1 MSVPGA
7 VLDQEI
13 NNNLKNTFSV
23 IPQDTAKIS
32 LRSILVRPHN
42 NHLPRSL
49 PLRRLLLAEADDSLD
64 GAERRRYYTTR
75 AMSNI
80 SLPSHGGPAARRIN
94 HNAKQTNGHHSHN
107 SNSSSRSYGIVFL
120 ILMTAIPSALM
131 GASIATL
138 LQWTGGSLSSGCN
151 SPLHHESMEERIR
164 DQLEAAQEHQVNQM
178 ADQKIRRDIEILCR
192 EQVGRSLD
200 THDEDEAVR
209 AAHYELFPTM
219 TVGRFAA
226 AMSRIDR
233 SEFVK
238 LYDPGVPL
246 DPSTDGASQVLLIY
260 ANAKVTPTSMTN
272 YNEIPELSAR
282 EALEHCDQ
290 MHVALLDHG
299 VRNQCLALVPQYES
313 FHLQNWM
320 RMSNKTG
327 ELDKTADFRLVSRGH
342 KTNGRNEFDP
352 PALIES
358 RKHWKML
365 QQYFDSVDDVLAELR
380 PILAKIAQH
389 NTVVVMVVNFGQSEL
404 LLNFVCAAQ
413 SRNLDLS
420 NIIVFTTDQEATDLA
435 NGMGL
440 TTYFDQRVR
449 VIIYQSACSVWV
461 DLLLCCCCCCCCCW
475 KLTAPLNH
483 SQTTPPVLSTTQT
496 M

>member
-1 MSVPGA
+1 
-7 VLDQEI
+7 
-13 NNNLKNTFSV
+13 
-23 IPQDTAKIS
+23 
-32 LRSILVRPHN
+32 
-42 NHLPRSL
+42 
-49 PLRRLLLAEADDSLD
+49 
-64 GAERRRYYTTR
+64 
-75 AMSNI
+75 MSNI
-80 SLPSHGGPAARRIN
+80 SLPSHGAPAARRIN
-94 HNAKQTNGHHSHN
+94 HHAKQTNGHHSSH
-107 SNSSSRSYGIVFL
+107 NSSSRSYGIVFL

-138 LQWTGGSLSSGCN
+138 LQWTGGSLSSSGCN

-192 EQVGRSLD
+192 EQVGISLD

-246 DPSTDGASQVLLIY
+246 DPSTDGASQVLLVY

-272 YNEIPELSAR
+272 YNEIPELSAQ

-327 ELDKTADFRLVSRGH
+327 ELDKSADFRLVSRGH

-352 PALIES
+352 PALVES

-404 LLNFVCAAQ
+404 LLNFVCAAR

-449 VIIYQSACSVWV
+449 VIIYLRAVCVCA
-461 DLLLCCCCCCCCCW
+461 LLLEAHNTSQS
-475 KLTAPLNH
+475 LTNNIPCSFH
-483 SQTTPPVLSTTQT
+483 TTQT
-496 M
+496 MLFYR